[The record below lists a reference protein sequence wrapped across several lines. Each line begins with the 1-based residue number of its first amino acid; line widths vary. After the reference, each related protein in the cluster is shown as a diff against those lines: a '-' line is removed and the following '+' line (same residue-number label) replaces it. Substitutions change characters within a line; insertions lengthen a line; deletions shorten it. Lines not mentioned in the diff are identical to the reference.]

1 MSKLL
6 VIDDDVAVRS
16 NLVELFE
23 MEGFEV
29 IGAEN
34 GRVGVQLAH
43 QHLPDLIVCDI
54 MMPELDGYGVLEELR
69 QDFATATIPFIF
81 LTAKADKA
89 DLRQGMTLGADDY
102 LVKPFMREEVLAAV
116 STRLSKQAVL
126 THKVQVKL
134 EDLRANIAL
143 ALPHELRT
151 PLTGILGSS
160 ELLLEEAAS
169 LPLRDIQD
177 LARNINLAG
186 RRLQDLIM
194 NFLLYAELAL
204 AMRDPEFAVTVKD
217 PSACYVESVV
227 TEVAM
232 EQAQR
237 VQRDADL
244 QVDIEHA
251 TVSLGT
257 VYLAKLIKEIV
268 NNAFKFSQ
276 PGRPVRIVGRQQAP
290 RSHQELGIISYHL
303 AIEDHGRGMTP
314 EQIGSIGA
322 YLQFERGRHEQQ
334 GQGLGLIIAKWIA
347 ELHGGRLTIESL
359 YGEGCTV
366 HVSLPVCLDEAVG
379 IDEFYSKGWH
389 DQ

>member
-6 VIDDDVAVRS
+6 VIDDDEAVRE
-16 NLVELFE
+16 NLVELFKL
-23 MEGFEV
+23 EGFEV
-29 IGAEN
+29 VGAEN
-34 GRVGVQLAH
+34 GHVGVQLAR
-43 QHLPDLIVCDI
+43 QHLPDLIMCDI

-81 LTAKADKA
+81 LTAKADRA
-89 DLRQGMTLGADDY
+89 DLRQGMSQGADDY
-102 LVKPFMREEVLAAV
+102 LVKPFTRNEILNAV
-116 STRLSKQAVL
+116 STRLAKQAMLVK
-126 THKVQVKL
+126 KVQGKL
-134 EDLRANIAL
+134 EDLRANITL

-169 LPLRDIQD
+169 LPLHDIQD

-204 AMRDPEFAVTVKD
+204 AMRDPEFAVTMKD
-217 PSACYVESVV
+217 VSSCYVESVV
-227 TEVAM
+227 TEVAV
-232 EQAQR
+232 EQARR
-237 VQRDADL
+237 VHREADL
-244 QVDIEHA
+244 QVDVEHA
-251 TVSLGT
+251 AVWLGT
-257 VYLAKLIKEIV
+257 VYLGKLIKEIV

-276 PGRPVRIVGRQQAP
+276 PNRPVHIIGRQQAP
-290 RSHQELGIISYHL
+290 HYSL

-314 EQIGSIGA
+314 EQIGNIGA
-322 YLQFERGRHEQQ
+322 YLQFERRHHEQQ

-347 ELHGGRLTIESL
+347 ELHGGKLTIDSL
-359 YGEGCTV
+359 YGEGSTV
-366 HVSLPVCLDEAVG
+366 HVLLPLCLDEAVG
-379 IDEFYSKGWH
+379 LDEFSSKGWH

>member
-6 VIDDDVAVRS
+6 VIDDDEAVRE
-16 NLVELFE
+16 NLVELFKL
-23 MEGFEV
+23 EGFEV

-34 GRVGVQLAH
+34 GRVGVQLAR
-43 QHLPDLIVCDI
+43 QHLPDLIMCDI

-69 QDFATATIPFIF
+69 QDFATAAIPFIF
-81 LTAKADKA
+81 LTAKAERA
-89 DLRQGMTLGADDY
+89 DLRQGMNLGADDY
-102 LVKPFMREEVLAAV
+102 LVKPFTRDEILNAV
-116 STRLSKQAVL
+116 SMRLSKQTMLVK
-126 THKVQVKL
+126 KVQDKL
-134 EDLRANIAL
+134 EDLRANITL

-204 AMRDPEFAVTVKD
+204 AMRDPEFAVTMKD
-217 PSACYVESVV
+217 VSPCYVESVV
-227 TEVAM
+227 TEVAV
-232 EQAQR
+232 EQVQR
-237 VQRDADL
+237 VHREADL
-244 QVDIEHA
+244 QVDVEHA
-251 TVSLGT
+251 AVWLGT

-268 NNAFKFSQ
+268 NNAFKFSK
-276 PGRPVRIVGRQQAP
+276 PGRPVHIIGRSQAP
-290 RSHQELGIISYHL
+290 YYNL

-314 EQIGSIGA
+314 EQIGNIGA
-322 YLQFERGRHEQQ
+322 YLQFERKHHEQQ

-347 ELHGGRLTIESL
+347 ELHGGKLTIDSI
-359 YGEGCTV
+359 YGEGSTV
-366 HVSLPVCLDEAVG
+366 QVLLPLCLDEAVG
-379 IDEFYSKGWH
+379 IDEFSSKGWH